1 MTSVPEGQKSL
12 HGDVLQLSPLISGEH
27 FTKCK
32 RYRRELTVQLPTR
45 SSDLINLSEHL
56 VILRWILIHEIPEL
70 SFFTFK
76 AASQRYETRAM
87 VRKDLL
93 QLLLLPVT

>member
-1 MTSVPEGQKSL
+1 MPSVPEGQKSL
-12 HGDVLQLSPLISGEH
+12 HGYVLQLFPLISGEH
-27 FTKCK
+27 FTKRE
-32 RYRRELTVQLPTR
+32 RYCRELAVQLSTR

-76 AASQRYETRAM
+76 AAAQRYEIRAM

-93 QLLLLPVT
+93 KLLLLSVT